1 MIPMASLF
9 DDIGPDLARVP
20 GLHSGQQELLILLT
34 RLAADRGQWTG
45 SRAELAAELGCSPDT
60 VTRRKDKLV
69 AMGLIS
75 AAPSGRVMT
84 YRVLSSRGSDGFL
97 RGDTAR
103 ALKGGKGQQR
113 ADKAPKRRWW
123 QRPDDNQLELDF
135 GSATLPTNR
144 REVARRLAATTM
156 EWMSLVITLV
166 VGPATSAAKR
176 PTTPATSNEKQ
187 PEPTKF
193 VPSAVAKPPTPA
205 IEPAAPTHEPATP
218 PTTFEPPIGI
228 GTSIPPLPET
238 TLLSPTDPIEVI
250 STDTSR
256 ALKFCLWPNAKK
268 EDFIN
273 PSKVQEVFERLKR
286 SGGCTDDERLQVF
299 KFVANVL
306 ELAKPT
312 DRVPGLITAIL
323 RGSGTPWRSRGNA
336 INEQTARAM
345 IRTLDVPAEL
355 QRRTSDLSVDVERA
369 RQVAALRDKYSL

>member
-1 MIPMASLF
+1 MPSLF
-9 DDIGPDLARVP
+9 DDIGPDSARVP
-20 GLHSGQQELLILLT
+20 GLHSGQQELLILLA
-34 RLAADRGQWTG
+34 RLAADQGQWTG
-45 SRAELAAELGCSPDT
+45 SRAELAAELGCSSDT

-84 YRVLSSRGSDGFL
+84 YRLL
-97 RGDTAR
+97 LTRGDDGSLRRGASTAS
-103 ALKGGKGQQR
+103 KCGKGQQR
-113 ADKAPKRRWW
+113 DDKAPKRRWW

-135 GSATLPTNR
+135 GPATPPTNR
-144 REVARRLAATTM
+144 REVARRLAATTL

-166 VGPATSAAKR
+166 VGPATSATKR
-176 PTTPATSNEKQ
+176 PTTPATSDAKQ
-187 PEPTKF
+187 PEPAT
-193 VPSAVAKPPTPA
+193 
-205 IEPAAPTHEPATP
+205 EPAAPTPEPATL
-218 PTTFEPPIGI
+218 PTTFDSPIGI
-228 GTSIPPLPET
+228 GISIPDLPET
-238 TLLSPTDPIEVI
+238 KLLSPTNPIEAV
-250 STDTSR
+250 SANTNR

-268 EDFIN
+268 EDFRN
-273 PSKVQEVFERLKR
+273 PLKVQEVFERLKR
-286 SGGCTDDERLQVF
+286 AGGCTDDERLQVF